1 MKARQNSEIFVN
13 SSLNLTSSLGWYQI
27 YLEKGSK
34 LYLNDSNQGSQ
45 TIQNIGLSEETEMHL
60 NSDTWIIQNHDCY
73 NKFIND
79 VKVFRDAIIYQNG
92 FGENLQNN
100 NTNCITLD

>member
-1 MKARQNSEIFVN
+1 MKARQNSEIYVN
-13 SSLNLTSSLGWYQI
+13 SSLSLTSSLGWSQI

-34 LYLNDSNQGSQ
+34 LYLNDSNEGLQ
-45 TIQNIGLSEETEMHL
+45 TIQNIGLSEETEIHL
-60 NSDTWIIQNHDCY
+60 ISDNWIIQNHDCY

-92 FGENLQNN
+92 FGENLLNN
-100 NTNCITLD
+100 NNNCITLD